1 MQTMLL
7 IPPEFINTKE
17 IGKDLPKTDIEL
29 QIVIQI
35 LILYLI
41 QVQEEN

>member
-1 MQTMLL
+1 MLL
-7 IPPEFINTKE
+7 IPAEFINTKE
-17 IGKDLPKTDIEL
+17 ISQDLPKTDIEL